1 MDTKHQSGLHKQVL
15 IYSLPESPTSPE
27 HAAACAQGPPAERKR
42 KSAEDMEVVD
52 VAAEV
57 EPEAEAEAEATK
69 AESSLSA
76 PSIEEELSPLCG
88 ESISCSTASSMAVV
102 LWIV

>member
-27 HAAACAQGPPAERKR
+27 HAAACAHGPPAERKR

-57 EPEAEAEAEATK
+57 EPEAEATK

-88 ESISCSTASSMAVV
+88 ESISCSTASCMAVV

>member
-1 MDTKHQSGLHKQVL
+1 
-15 IYSLPESPTSPE
+15 
-27 HAAACAQGPPAERKR
+27 
-42 KSAEDMEVVD
+42 MEVVD

-57 EPEAEAEAEATK
+57 EPEAEATK

-88 ESISCSTASSMAVV
+88 ESISCSTASSMAVAV
-102 LWIV
+102 WIV

>member
-1 MDTKHQSGLHKQVL
+1 MDTKHQSGLHKQIL

-57 EPEAEAEAEATK
+57 EPEAEAEATK

-88 ESISCSTASSMAVV
+88 ESISCSTASSMVAVV
-102 LWIV
+102 WIV